1 MDNLDHAAIG
11 QRIKMLRKKK
21 GLSQTELAQMLG
33 KSLRT
38 VQKYETGEIEVS
50 ISVINQ
56 IAEILE
62 TSSTYLFGYESG
74 TTQIKSLSDVMDFL
88 FKLENVAGIDFHIDV
103 KKPPRSK
110 EWSCSISFDGKS
122 AAEFNADMC
131 LLLEQWQQERED
143 VQSFASTLEAYKKWK
158 DTTLAYYAANTVE
171 TVEPQEL
178 DPDERIRKRNEFLEN
193 AYKKT
198 E

>member
-1 MDNLDHAAIG
+1 MPLSDSG
-11 QRIKMLRKKK
+11 SKCSERKKVSAR
-21 GLSQTELAQMLG
+21 LNWRRCWENP
-33 KSLRT
+33 LRT

-110 EWSCSISFDGKS
+110 EWSCSISFEGKS

-131 LLLEQWQQERED
+131 LFLEQWQQEREE

-178 DPDERIRKRNEFLEN
+178 DPDERIRKRN
-193 AYKKT
+193 
-198 E
+198 

>member
-62 TSSTYLFGYESG
+62 TSSTYL
-74 TTQIKSLSDVMDFL
+74 LAM
-88 FKLENVAGIDFHIDV
+88 NPARR
-103 KKPPRSK
+103 RSK
-110 EWSCSISFDGKS
+110 TFP
-122 AAEFNADMC
+122 M
-131 LLLEQWQQERED
+131 
-143 VQSFASTLEAYKKWK
+143 
-158 DTTLAYYAANTVE
+158 
-171 TVEPQEL
+171 
-178 DPDERIRKRNEFLEN
+178 
-193 AYKKT
+193 
-198 E
+198 

>member
-110 EWSCSISFDGKS
+110 EWSCSISFVGKS
-122 AAEFNADMC
+122 AADLM
-131 LLLEQWQQERED
+131 
-143 VQSFASTLEAYKKWK
+143 
-158 DTTLAYYAANTVE
+158 
-171 TVEPQEL
+171 
-178 DPDERIRKRNEFLEN
+178 RICACFLN
-193 AYKKT
+193 SGSRSGK
-198 E
+198 

>member
-74 TTQIKSLSDVMDFL
+74 TTQIKSLSDV
-88 FKLENVAGIDFHIDV
+88 IDFHIDV

-131 LLLEQWQQERED
+131 LFLEQWQQERED

>member
-131 LLLEQWQQERED
+131 PFLEQWQQERED

>member
-131 LLLEQWQQERED
+131 LFLEQWQQARED

-178 DPDERIRKRNEFLEN
+178 DPNERIRKRNEFLEN

>member
-62 TSSTYLFGYESG
+62 TSSTYL
-74 TTQIKSLSDVMDFL
+74 LAM
-88 FKLENVAGIDFHIDV
+88 NPARR
-103 KKPPRSK
+103 RSK
-110 EWSCSISFDGKS
+110 AFP
-122 AAEFNADMC
+122 M
-131 LLLEQWQQERED
+131 
-143 VQSFASTLEAYKKWK
+143 
-158 DTTLAYYAANTVE
+158 
-171 TVEPQEL
+171 
-178 DPDERIRKRNEFLEN
+178 
-193 AYKKT
+193 
-198 E
+198 

>member
-131 LLLEQWQQERED
+131 RFLEQWQQERKD

>member
-62 TSSTYLFGYESG
+62 TSFEEICRITTDNAFRIFGR
-74 TTQIKSLSDVMDFL
+74 L
-88 FKLENVAGIDFHIDV
+88 H
-103 KKPPRSK
+103 
-110 EWSCSISFDGKS
+110 
-122 AAEFNADMC
+122 
-131 LLLEQWQQERED
+131 
-143 VQSFASTLEAYKKWK
+143 
-158 DTTLAYYAANTVE
+158 
-171 TVEPQEL
+171 
-178 DPDERIRKRNEFLEN
+178 
-193 AYKKT
+193 
-198 E
+198 